1 MELSRRRPASD
12 VGETPGRRDRGSTFV
27 ELVIAIT
34 LLAIV
39 AVPTLRAV
47 ITSIQ
52 ASTSAT
58 AAAEVETALLNAVD
72 RVNRSPA
79 DRCDYHQFAR
89 AAILT
94 QGWGEETVQTEHA
107 YLDTS
112 LTPTDWSTGP
122 AIGPACPAEAPGDDP
137 AYEPAGQYRDD
148 LIQQVSI
155 TVTSPDGK
163 VSRTIKVVKSNV

>member
-12 VGETPGRRDRGSTFV
+12 VGETPGRRDSGSTFV

-79 DRCDYHQFAR
+79 DRCDYQQFAR
-89 AAILT
+89 ATILT
-94 QGWGEETVQTEHA
+94 QGWGEETVDIEHA
-107 YLDTS
+107 FLDSS
-112 LTPTDWSTGP
+112 LNPTDWSVGP
-122 AIGPACPAEAPGDDP
+122 DSGPACPAGE
-137 AYEPAGQYRDD
+137 YRDD
-148 LIQQVSI
+148 LIQQVAI
-155 TVTSPDGK
+155 TVTSPNGK